1 MLLISRMVYGFVFI
15 ASVNAEPWHF
25 IFPLL
30 KFAFIS
36 LILFFF
42 YKLFVKPRLFKNH
55 IHRSDWKHAKLVDAA
70 DIKIELLRDKN
81 RNPSLVNL
89 IVRNNGNIEADLE
102 APVLVFKRWF
112 WKRKFRI
119 VSVDFS
125 DIYPML
131 IQGGKVS
138 VVRIDLQQFYDFA
151 PELIK
156 AGRLGAEMKEV
167 EGRKYSSGT
176 IRLKWW

>member
-1 MLLISRMVYGFVFI
+1 MVYCFVFI
-15 ASVNAEPWHF
+15 ESVNAEPWHF

-30 KFAFIS
+30 KFTFIS
-36 LILFFF
+36 LILLFF
-42 YKLFVKPRLFKNH
+42 YKLFVKPRLFKNN
-55 IHRSDWKHAKLVDAA
+55 INRSDWKHAKAENAGDV
-70 DIKIELLRDKN
+70 KIELFRDKTL
-81 RNPSLVNL
+81 NPSLVNL
-89 IVRNNGNIEADLE
+89 IVRNNGNNEVDLE

-112 WKRKFRI
+112 RERRFRI

-131 IQGGKVS
+131 INGGKVS
-138 VVRIDLQQFYDFA
+138 VVRIDLRQFYGFA

-167 EGRKYSSGT
+167 DGRTYSSGT